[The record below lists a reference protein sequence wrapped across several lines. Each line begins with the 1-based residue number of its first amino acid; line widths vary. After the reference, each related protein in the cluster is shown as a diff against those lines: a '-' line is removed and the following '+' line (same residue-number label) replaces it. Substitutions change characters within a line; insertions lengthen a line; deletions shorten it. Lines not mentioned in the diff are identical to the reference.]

1 VTAGGCITCPGPAL
15 FEAGV
20 LAMTL
25 WDDIGG
31 RTWIERA
38 GPHAAAAEADS
49 RPRRRERLRRT
60 NRSRHTRHGGIAP
73 DRRAPEAAK

>member
-1 VTAGGCITCPGPAL
+1 MTAGGCITCPGPAL